1 MSLTARE
8 RAAFVRVVET
18 VVAPAPP
25 LPPVHRTDAVAAFDH
40 LLDASPRTHRLAL
53 RSAMLALGRIS
64 AEHRERVIRHLDPI
78 RATAALTY
86 YGDPGVQRLL
96 GYDP

>member
-8 RAAFVRVVET
+8 RTAFARVVET

-25 LPPVHRTDAVAAFDH
+25 LPPVDQTDAVAAFDH
-40 LLDASPRTHRLAL
+40 LLSASPATNRIAL
-53 RSAMLALGRIS
+53 RAAMLAVARLPKPTRAKAIK
-64 AEHRERVIRHLDPI
+64 RLDPI
-78 RATAALTY
+78 RATAAMAY
-86 YGDPGVQRLL
+86 YGDPTVQRIV

>member
-1 MSLTARE
+1 MSLTTRE
-8 RAAFVRVVET
+8 KAAFARVVDAAL
-18 VVAPAPP
+18 APAPP
-25 LPPVHRTDAVAAFDH
+25 LPPVHRTDAVAAFGH

-53 RSAMLALGRIS
+53 RCAMIATGRLPRRWRLK
-64 AEHRERVIRHLDPI
+64 AIRHLDPI